1 MTEKRFVDYFDKDHN
16 YIIQDLQNEDEY
28 QVGFVN
34 FEDIKE
40 RIKNNPSLK
49 PTLDKMVEDG
59 LSEDDAISVMVDVWA
74 KSQGI
79 NVIYR
84 NEG

>member
-1 MTEKRFVDYFDKDHN
+1 MINVD
-16 YIIQDLQNEDEY
+16 
-28 QVGFVN
+28 

-40 RIKNNPSLK
+40 RIKDNPSLK
-49 PTLDKMVEDG
+49 PTLNKMMDDG

-74 KSQGI
+74 KNQGI

>member
-1 MTEKRFVDYFDKDHN
+1 MISVD
-16 YIIQDLQNEDEY
+16 
-28 QVGFVN
+28 

-49 PTLDKMVEDG
+49 PTLNKMMEDG
-59 LSEDDAISVMVDVWA
+59 LSEDDAISVMVDIWA
-74 KSQGI
+74 RSQGI

-84 NEG
+84 NEDLE

>member
-1 MTEKRFVDYFDKDHN
+1 MINID
-16 YIIQDLQNEDEY
+16 
-28 QVGFVN
+28 

-49 PTLDKMVEDG
+49 PTLDKMMEDG

-74 KSQGI
+74 KNQGI

>member
-1 MTEKRFVDYFDKDHN
+1 MINVD
-16 YIIQDLQNEDEY
+16 
-28 QVGFVN
+28 

-74 KSQGI
+74 KNQGI
-79 NVIYR
+79 NVIYQ
-84 NEG
+84 NEGLND

>member
-1 MTEKRFVDYFDKDHN
+1 MINVDFK
-16 YIIQDLQNEDEY
+16 
-28 QVGFVN
+28 
-34 FEDIKE
+34 DIKE

-74 KSQGI
+74 KSQRI
-79 NVIYR
+79 NVTYKM
-84 NEG
+84 EDLE

>member
-1 MTEKRFVDYFDKDHN
+1 MINVD
-16 YIIQDLQNEDEY
+16 
-28 QVGFVN
+28 

-40 RIKNNPSLK
+40 RIKDNPSLK
-49 PTLDKMVEDG
+49 PTLDKMMEDG

-74 KSQGI
+74 KNQGI

>member
-1 MTEKRFVDYFDKDHN
+1 MIT
-16 YIIQDLQNEDEY
+16 
-28 QVGFVN
+28 VN
-34 FEDIKE
+34 FKDIKE
-40 RIKNNPSLK
+40 RIKDNPSLK
-49 PTLDKMVEDG
+49 PTLDKMMEDG

-74 KSQGI
+74 KNQGI

>member
-1 MTEKRFVDYFDKDHN
+1 MISVD
-16 YIIQDLQNEDEY
+16 
-28 QVGFVN
+28 

-49 PTLDKMVEDG
+49 PTLNKMMEDG
-59 LSEDDAISVMVDVWA
+59 LSENDAISVMLDIWA

-79 NVIYR
+79 NVRYR
-84 NEG
+84 KEDCE